1 MLCLKWKALRSTT
14 NGWKGF
20 FERQKL
26 QVPRKKRVRI
36 PASEQKSV
44 VEQAL
49 YPHHIWCIDFQEDAL
64 LDGAKVK
71 ILNVLDEFTRE
82 WLFGRA
88 SLIKSAHWVKQ
99 TLRVLF
105 EQGNTP
111 ASVRSDNGGE
121 FIALTVKAFLLESGS
136 ESAFIEKGCP
146 WENGIIES
154 FHGKLRDEF
163 LNRECFTTLAE
174 FNIRLE
180 THRLWYNIPLA
191 KVMLALLPFPLLAKD
206 AEHILAKDAEHILA
220 KDAEHILAKD
230 AEHIL
235 AKDAEHILAKDAG
248 HTRSC
253 E

>member
-1 MLCLKWKALRSTT
+1 MEGVKVNYKRV
-14 NGWKGF
+14 
-20 FERQKL
+20 ERLFREAKL

-180 THRLWYNIPLA
+180 AHRLWYNEKRPHSSLRYEPPHAFSQGWSSNNPDTSQNPDESPNHLEGDPLQEGE
-191 KVMLALLPFPLLAKD
+191 KSQGF
-206 AEHILAKDAEHILA
+206 
-220 KDAEHILAKD
+220 
-230 AEHIL
+230 
-235 AKDAEHILAKDAG
+235 
-248 HTRSC
+248 
-253 E
+253 